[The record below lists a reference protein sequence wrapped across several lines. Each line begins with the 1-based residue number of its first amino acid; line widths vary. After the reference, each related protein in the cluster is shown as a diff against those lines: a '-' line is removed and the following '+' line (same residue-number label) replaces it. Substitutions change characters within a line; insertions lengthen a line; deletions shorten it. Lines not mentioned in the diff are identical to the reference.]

1 MPGGNQPS
9 VSATGGRTVTVS
21 WAASTLPGPTPV
33 NGYIVARYDAGSGT
47 PASIGASC
55 TGTIAA
61 LTCSETR
68 VPPGSWVYA
77 VTPRHGQWAGAQ
89 SPSSL
94 TVTVASPSLSLAPG
108 TVTSLPAIPTGSIA
122 SFITG
127 ETLTYRLDDPVSGTL
142 LTSTTTPSTIGTN
155 GSASVS
161 VTIPAGTSEGS
172 HTVYALGS
180 LGTQASTSIVVDA
193 IDGVAPTVSAVA
205 IAKSTGGKAGSI
217 RQGGGYYT
225 YANVTDPGPPT
236 SGIATVTAN
245 VSTVT
250 TGATAVA
257 MTAGSWTVDG
267 VTYNYRTALQTA
279 TTPQAA
285 GSKSFSI
292 TARDGNANQTVQNGS
307 VDVDNTVPTASDVQA
322 TNAGTA
328 GTATAGDTLT
338 LSYSEPIDPN
348 TISAGWTGASTTVT
362 VRFTNNG
369 GGDRITIA
377 NAANTAVL
385 PLGTVFVNRT
395 DFVTAN
401 GTATSTMT
409 MSGSSITIVF
419 GTPSGGVS
427 TMVAAANMTW
437 TPSATATD
445 WAGNACA
452 TTTRTETGALDLDF

>member
-1 MPGGNQPS
+1 MPDGDQPS
-9 VSATGGRTVTVS
+9 VTATGGRTVTVS
-21 WAASTLPGPTPV
+21 WPASTLPGPTPV
-33 NGYIVARYDAGSGT
+33 DGYTVARYDAGTGT
-47 PASIGASC
+47 LASIGASC
-55 TGTIAA
+55 TGTIAG
-61 LTCSETR
+61 LTCDETR

-77 VTPRHGQWAGAQ
+77 VTPRHGQWIGAE
-89 SPSSL
+89 SPDSA
-94 TVTVASPSLSLAPG
+94 TVTVASPSLALAPG
-108 TVTSLPAIPTGSIA
+108 TVTSLPATPTGSIA

-127 ETLTYRLDDPVSGTL
+127 ETLTYRLDDPVSGTVL
-142 LTSTTTPSTIGTN
+142 SATTTPSTIGTDGN
-155 GSASVS
+155 ASVD

-172 HTVYALGS
+172 HTVFALGS

-193 IDGVAPTVSAVA
+193 IDEVPPTVSAVA

-217 RQGGGYYT
+217 RQGGGYYA

-236 SGIATVTAN
+236 SGIATVTAD

-250 TGATAVA
+250 TGATSVA

-279 TTPQAA
+279 ATPQAA
-285 GSKSFSI
+285 GTKSFSI

-307 VDVDNTVPTASDVQA
+307 VVVDNTVPSATDVQT

-328 GTATAGDTLT
+328 GTAEAGDTLT
-338 LSYSEPIDPN
+338 LTYSEPIDPN
-348 TISAGWTGASTTVT
+348 TISAGWTGSSMTIT
-362 VRFTNNG
+362 VRLTNNG

-377 NAANTAVL
+377 NAANSAVL
-385 PLGTVFVNRT
+385 PLGTVRLNRT

-401 GTATSTMT
+401 RTATSTMT
-409 MSGSSITIVF
+409 MSGNSITIVL
-419 GTPSGGVS
+419 GTPSGAVS
-427 TMVAAANMTW
+427 TMAAAANMTW